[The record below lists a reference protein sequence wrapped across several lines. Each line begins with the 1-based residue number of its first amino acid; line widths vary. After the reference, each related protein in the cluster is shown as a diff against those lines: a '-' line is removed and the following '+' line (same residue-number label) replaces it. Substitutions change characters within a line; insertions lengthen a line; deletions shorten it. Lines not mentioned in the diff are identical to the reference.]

1 MFEMLVDIQNR
12 IISGGFKMHL
22 MVYIVSSVIGIS
34 LIQVVLSNLLKI
46 IARKNNISYS
56 ILQQIFKGIPV
67 LWGIYIGLS
76 IALDVL
82 IIPPRALLFL
92 QRLSNSIAILS
103 MVLLT
108 ARLGS
113 GYLKQK
119 FSKTAGTFSSTSIL
133 STAIDL
139 IVYSI
144 GIVFLLQ
151 SFGIS
156 ITPLLTALGVGG
168 LAIALALQD
177 TLSNLFSG
185 INILLSKQIKIGD
198 FVKLSTGE
206 EGHVV
211 DMNWRN
217 TTIKKTTE
225 NMVVVPN
232 QKIAS
237 SILTNYAQPFAE
249 CSIAIP
255 IGVSYESDL
264 GHVEKITAA
273 VAKETLQEIEGGDN
287 RFEPFIRYF
296 DFAESSIKF
305 NVVLRVR
312 AVTDQ
317 HLIRHEFLKRLHERY
332 RQEKI
337 IIPYPIRMVK
347 FEPAMPLEEA
357 PQR

>member
-1 MFEMLVDIQNR
+1 MLEVLIDIQNR

-22 MVYIVSSVIGIS
+22 MVYIVSSVIGIF
-34 LIQVVLSNLLKI
+34 LIQIVLSSLLKI

-56 ILQQIFKGIPV
+56 MLQQIFKGIPV
-67 LWGIYIGLS
+67 LWGVFLGLS

-82 IIPPRALLFL
+82 IIPSRALLFL
-92 QRLSNSIAILS
+92 QRLSNSIGILS
-103 MVLLT
+103 LVLLT

-113 GYLKQK
+113 AYLKQK
-119 FSKTAGTFSSTSIL
+119 FGKTAGTFSSTSIL

-264 GHVEKITAA
+264 DHVEKITAA

-305 NVVLRVR
+305 NVILRVKT
-312 AVTDQ
+312 VTDQ

-332 RQEKI
+332 RQERI

-347 FEPAMPLEEA
+347 LEHVMPLEEA
-357 PQR
+357 RL